1 MEGRRLDFDYKKK
14 RQGKLPDEEL
24 RQALEK
30 FDESKEIA
38 ESSMFNL
45 LEMDVRYPLFMLWAK
60 WKMLVQQWRQSKG
73 AYSF

>member
-45 LEMDVRYPLFMLWAK
+45 LEMDVRYPLLIISELNLK
-60 WKMLVQQWRQSKG
+60 KRKIIVLQ
-73 AYSF
+73 

>member
-45 LEMDVRYPLFMLWAK
+45 LEMDVRYPVSIFELNLK
-60 WKMLVQQWRQSKG
+60 KRKIVV
-73 AYSF
+73 

>member
-14 RQGKLPDEEL
+14 RQGTIPDEEL

-45 LEMDVRYPLFMLWAK
+45 LEMDVSDSPVVFNLTSPLRKRINVL
-60 WKMLVQQWRQSKG
+60 KG
-73 AYSF
+73 YEI